1 MFTTQLTLEMFNM
14 IIVLMNYTAPLSISY
29 PWKSEFHSR
38 VGSTCDEYKIDLRW
52 ALSTSENQDNNDTDV
67 DFADGDDVESDDL
80 DEYVDDDGD
89 DDLGQ
94 WLSTKRWL
102 GMILWR
108 SKPRR

>member
-1 MFTTQLTLEMFNM
+1 M
-14 IIVLMNYTAPLSISY
+14 LMNYTAPLSISY

-52 ALSTSENQDNNDTDV
+52 TISTSDNQDNNDTDV
-67 DFADGDDVESDDL
+67 AFADG